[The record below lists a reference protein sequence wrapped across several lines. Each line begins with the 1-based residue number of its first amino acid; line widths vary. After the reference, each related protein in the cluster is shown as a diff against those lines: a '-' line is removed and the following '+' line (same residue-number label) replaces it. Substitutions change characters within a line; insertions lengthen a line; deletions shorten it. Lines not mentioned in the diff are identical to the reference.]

1 MSIFGA
7 MNTAVSGL
15 TAQSDAFTNI
25 SDDVANSQTVGYK
38 GITTTFAD
46 YLTSSTATQNQSGA
60 VEAHPEYENDVQGTI
75 TTSTD
80 PLALAIS
87 GNGYFNVSEASGSGG
102 TSFSPTQYYTRE
114 GDFTLNDKNY
124 LVNASGEYLDGYN
137 VDQSTGQIENG
148 NLQPINIDTSPVPA
162 VATSTANYS
171 ATLPDSTSGGTA
183 TSQVNV
189 YDAAGNSQTVTMN
202 WTQGTTDTAG
212 DTSWNV
218 ALSEGGTKVGSGTAA
233 FNSDGVLQSLTD
245 TGASGTGTSANAT
258 AGTAADLTLSSTSNG
273 TTQNISL
280 NLGTIGSTSGVSV
293 GSSSDYAENSF
304 TANGAA
310 VGTYTGITME
320 SSGNVV
326 ASYSNGDTK
335 TVAQIPITTFAAPDA
350 LQRQN
355 GQAFTA
361 TSDSGPATLSS
372 ANTNGAGSLV
382 TGSVESS
389 NVDIATD
396 LTSLITA
403 QQAYGANAKVVTTA
417 NQMMQTTLEMTQ

>member
-46 YLTSSTATQNQSGA
+46 YLTSSTPTENQSGA
-60 VEAHPEYENDVQGTI
+60 VEASPEYQNDVQGTI
-75 TTSTD
+75 TTSSD

-87 GNGYFNVSEASGSGG
+87 GNGYFNVSETSGAGG
-102 TSFSPTQYYTRE
+102 STFSPTQYYTRE
-114 GDFTLNDKNY
+114 GDFSLNNEGY

-137 VDQSTGQIENG
+137 IDQATGQIQNG
-148 NLQPINIDTSPVPA
+148 NLQPIQVDTTAQPA
-162 VATSTANYS
+162 VATSSVSYS
-171 ATLPDSTSGGTA
+171 ASLPDSTSGGAA
-183 TSQVNV
+183 TSQVSL
-189 YDAAGNSQTVTMN
+189 YDNAGNTHTMTLDWSQSATASNTWTV
-202 WTQGTTDTAG
+202 GI
-212 DTSWNV
+212 
-218 ALSEGGTKVGSGTAA
+218 SEGGTSLGTATA
-233 FNSDGVLQSLTD
+233 TFNTDGTLASLAGGGGSVNPTTAQST
-245 TGASGTGTSANAT
+245 TGS
-258 AGTAADLTLSSTSNG
+258 AADLTLTPTIDGS
-273 TTQNISL
+273 TQNITL
-280 NLGTIGSTSGVSV
+280 NLGTIGSSSGIGV
-293 GSSSDYAENSF
+293 GSSSDYALNGI
-304 TANGAA
+304 TANGSP
-310 VGTYTGITME
+310 VGTYTGVTME

-326 ASYSNGDTK
+326 ASYSNGDTR
-335 TVAQIPITTFAAPDA
+335 TVAQIPISTFAAPDA

-361 TSDSGPATLSS
+361 TSASGAASLSS
-372 ANTNGAGSLV
+372 ANTNGAGQLV